1 MIAVTDLTMMLTILL
16 VGMFSLGMYIG
27 YKLRKFVEKHTS

>member
-1 MIAVTDLTMMLTILL
+1 MIATTDLTMMLTILL
-16 VGMFSLGMYIG
+16 VGMFTLGLYMG